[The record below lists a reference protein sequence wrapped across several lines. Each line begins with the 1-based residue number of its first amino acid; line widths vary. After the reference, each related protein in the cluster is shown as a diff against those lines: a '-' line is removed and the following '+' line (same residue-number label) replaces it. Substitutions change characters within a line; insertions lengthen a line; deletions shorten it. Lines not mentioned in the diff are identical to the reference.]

1 MWLVALIV
9 FVLFMMLLIK
19 WNQYSWIKKRQILID
34 TYDFPKS
41 ISEKVSIK
49 YPHLSEEEVRLVISG
64 LREYFH
70 ICNIAGKQMVS
81 MPSQVVD
88 VAWHEF
94 ILFTEKYSFFCNKAI
109 GRFLHHTP
117 AEAMKKPT
125 LAQVGI
131 KRAWRISCQ
140 RKGIDPSAATSL
152 PILFSIDTM
161 LKIDDGFKYSLD
173 CTRKDGGDYCAT
185 HIGCSSGCSG
195 GSGSGVDGGNSGS
208 DGGGSG
214 CGGGCGGS

>member
-1 MWLVALIV
+1 M
-9 FVLFMMLLIK
+9 VLFYK
-19 WNQYSWIKKRQILID
+19 WNQHVLRNRRQLLID
-34 TYDFPKS
+34 TYKFPKS
-41 ISEKVSIK
+41 IGEKVSAK
-49 YPHLSEEEVRLVISG
+49 YPHLSDDDIHLVING

-70 ICNIAGKQMVS
+70 ICNVAGKKMVS

-94 ILFTEKYSFFCNKAI
+94 ILFTEQYSFFCKKAM

-131 KRAWRISCQ
+131 KRVWRISCQ
-140 RKGIDPSAATSL
+140 RQGIDHRAAASL
-152 PILFSIDTM
+152 PILFSIDSM

-173 CTRKDGGDYCAT
+173 CTRKGGGDYCAT
-185 HIGCSSGCSG
+185 HIGCSSGCAG
-195 GSGSGVDGGNSGS
+195 GSGSFFGDSSS
-208 DGGGSG
+208 DGGSG